1 MEWQDTGILLTRRKH
16 GESSVIIEVL
26 TPQRGRHAGIVR
38 GGTSRKIAPHL
49 QPGTQ
54 LSLHWR
60 ARLEDHVGS
69 FVIEP
74 QRSRASAMANRLS
87 LAGLNAV
94 TGLLSFTLPEREA
107 CPALYQRT
115 ERLLDLLPQVD
126 LWPLAYLQ
134 WEVALLADL
143 GFALDLERCA
153 VTGARD
159 GLVYVSPRTGRAV
172 SVRGAGDWA
181 DRLLPL
187 PPCLRGDEPAPNVD
201 IATALGTTGYV
212 LANHLAPQLTGRPL
226 PQARATLI
234 ARIRATPDE
243 TT

>member
-172 SVRGAGDWA
+172 SVRG
-181 DRLLPL
+181 
-187 PPCLRGDEPAPNVD
+187 
-201 IATALGTTGYV
+201 
-212 LANHLAPQLTGRPL
+212 
-226 PQARATLI
+226 
-234 ARIRATPDE
+234 
-243 TT
+243 